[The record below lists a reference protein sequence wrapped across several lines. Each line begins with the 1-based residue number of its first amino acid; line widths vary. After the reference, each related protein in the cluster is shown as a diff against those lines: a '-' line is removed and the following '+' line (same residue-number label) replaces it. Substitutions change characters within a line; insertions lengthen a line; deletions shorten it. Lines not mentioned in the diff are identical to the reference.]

1 MRRAEQI
8 SAVVL
13 FVFSVLL
20 GREALRLSYW
30 TAPHVPGPG
39 FLPFWVAAGLMVG
52 AVGVL
57 VAGRRN
63 SDGNVAWFADR
74 EARARLLLL
83 AFLTILLVLAVWP
96 LGMLLAIGLYLLI
109 FLMIFMPGR
118 WAIIVTMAVVTPL
131 VVHLIFERWLMV
143 PLPQGVFGF

>member
-1 MRRAEQI
+1 MGGKMRRAEQI
-8 SAVVL
+8 SAVAL
-13 FVFSVLL
+13 FALSVLL
-20 GREALRLSYW
+20 GREALHLSYW

-57 VAGRRN
+57 VGGRKNPDR
-63 SDGNVAWFADR
+63 DVAWFADR

-83 AFLTILLVLAVWP
+83 AFLTILLVFAVWP
-96 LGMLLAIGLYLLI
+96 LGMLLAIGLYLLV

-118 WAIIVTMAVVTPL
+118 WAIIVSMAVLTP
-131 VVHLIFERWLMV
+131 VAVHLIFERWLMV
-143 PLPQGVFGF
+143 PL

>member
-13 FVFSVLL
+13 FAFSVLL
-20 GREALRLSYW
+20 GREALHLSYW
-30 TAPHVPGPG
+30 SAPHVPGPG

-63 SDGNVAWFADR
+63 PDRDVAWFADR
-74 EARARLLLL
+74 EARARLLVLVV
-83 AFLTILLVLAVWP
+83 LTTLLVIGVWP

-109 FLMIFMPGR
+109 FLAIFMPGQ
-118 WAIIVTMAVVTPL
+118 WAIIVPMAVLTPL
-131 VVHLIFERWLMV
+131 AVHLIFERWLMV
-143 PLPQGVFGF
+143 PLPHGVFGF

>member
-1 MRRAEQI
+1 MRRADRI

-13 FVFSVLL
+13 LVFSVLL
-20 GREALRLSYW
+20 GREALHLNYW
-30 TAPHVPGPG
+30 AGPQVPGPG

-63 SDGNVAWFADR
+63 REGDVAWFANR

-83 AFLTILLVLAVWP
+83 ALLTTLLVFAVWP

-118 WAIIVTMAVVTPL
+118 WAIIVTMAVVIPL
-131 VVHLIFERWLMV
+131 AVHLIFERWLLV
-143 PLPQGVFGF
+143 PLPKGVFGF

>member
-1 MRRAEQI
+1 MRRAERI

-57 VAGRRN
+57 VGGRRN
-63 SDGNVAWFADR
+63 PKGDVAWFANR

-83 AFLTILLVLAVWP
+83 ALLTTLLVFAVWP

-131 VVHLIFERWLMV
+131 VLHLIFERWLMV

>member
-30 TAPHVPGPG
+30 SAPHVPGPG
-39 FLPFWVAAGLMVG
+39 FLPFWVAAGLLVG

-63 SDGNVAWFADR
+63 PARDVVWFANR

-83 AFLTILLVLAVWP
+83 ALLTTLLVFAVRP

-118 WAIIVTMAVVTPL
+118 WAIIVTMAGVTPL